1 MRTVKEVSRLT
12 GVSVRTLHHYHAIGL
27 LEPSRITP
35 AGYRL
40 YDDRALGRLQMIL
53 LFRELEFPLAQIK
66 DILDS
71 PGFDQKLALSQQ
83 IRLLELRRDR
93 LGQIIDLA
101 RELLE
106 NGGTKMDFTAFD
118 DSELQAYAKEA
129 KEKWGGT
136 EAYREFQEK
145 AREQGDFSQASQIL
159 MACFEKLG
167 RLKHL
172 DPDGPEAQAWVE
184 ELRETISGDFYRC
197 TPEILQGLGQMYTGD
212 DRFRANIDKAG
223 GDGTAEFA
231 SRAIAAYCRS
241 ARD

>member
-27 LEPSRITP
+27 LNPSQTTP

-40 YDDRALGRLQMIL
+40 YDDSAICRLQMIL

-71 PGFDQKLALSQQ
+71 PGFDQKLALTQQ

-93 LGQIIDLA
+93 LGQIIALA

-106 NGGTKMDFTAFD
+106 NGGTKLDFTAFD
-118 DSELQAYAKEA
+118 ATEIEAYAKEA

-136 EAYREFQEK
+136 AAYQEFQEK
-145 AREQGDFSQASQIL
+145 AGSQADFSQASQLI

-167 RLKHL
+167 QLKHL
-172 DPDGPEAQAWVE
+172 APEGQEAQAWVE
-184 ELRETISGDFYRC
+184 ELRQMISENFYQC
-197 TPEILQGLGQMYTGD
+197 NPEILRGLGEMYTGD
-212 DRFRANIDKAG
+212 ERFRANIDKAG

-231 SRAIAAYCRS
+231 SRAIAAYCQS
-241 ARD
+241 HT

>member
-27 LEPSRITP
+27 LEPSQITP

-40 YDDRALGRLQMIL
+40 YDGGAICRLQMIL

-66 DILDS
+66 EILDS
-71 PGFDQKLALSQQ
+71 PGFDQKLALTQQ

-93 LGQIIDLA
+93 LGRIIALA

-106 NGGTKMDFTAFD
+106 NGGTEMNFTAFD
-118 DSELQAYAKEA
+118 TAEIEAYAKEA

-136 EAYREFQEK
+136 AAYQEFQEK
-145 AREQGDFSQASQIL
+145 ASGQASFSQASRLI

-167 RLKHL
+167 QLKDL
-172 DPDGPEAQAWVE
+172 DPEGQEAQAWVE
-184 ELRETISGDFYRC
+184 ELRQKISENFYQC
-197 TPEILQGLGQMYTGD
+197 TPEILQGLGKMYTAD
-212 DRFRANIDKAG
+212 ERFRANIDKAG
-223 GDGTAEFA
+223 GAGTAEFA
-231 SRAIAAYCRS
+231 SRAIAAYCR
-241 ARD
+241 